1 MMKPVSGL
9 HSAAVNRALEP
20 KNLHLQELGN
30 EKRLAM
36 NWTQRKGL
44 KKNFSLHLK
53 KMRSLLQLP
62 FWKANLYF
70 GFVLDFV
77 SAYTLIRR
85 EGKAVIEKEERQVI

>member
-1 MMKPVSGL
+1 MKPVRGL

-44 KKNFSLHLK
+44 KKKFLPPPEEDAIS
-53 KMRSLLQLP
+53 SPVALLESEFV
-62 FWKANLYF
+62 FWVCI
-70 GFVLDFV
+70 GFCISVY
-77 SAYTLIRR
+77 SNT
-85 EGKAVIEKEERQVI
+85 